1 LAEYAPLLEV
11 ELLRDA
17 GAAVTYRGRILE
29 FAQRDPTWRRDGEA
43 LELSQKGDS
52 GMANRREFLTNAAG
66 AAAGL
71 FALGALPLAVAQVP
85 RREVSIGGRRV
96 KVVDIHGHCA
106 VDAVEEIIRGTNVE
120 RRVSRNRLLGPH
132 RLDLINER
140 GIDVQVMSA
149 NQYWWYAA
157 DEKLARDIIRIQD
170 EGIAEWIANHSDRF
184 VALTSVA
191 LQHPELAAEQLEYA
205 VKELNFRGASIGG
218 HVAGETLTLAKFDP
232 FWAKAE
238 ELAVPVF
245 MHPGGADNVVT
256 ETAFDGRGD
265 LGNIIGNP
273 LETTTFLTRMIFE
286 GTLDRFPG
294 LKLIGSHAGGFLP
307 SYLGRTEVACKV
319 RGNAD
324 CANIKLPS
332 EYLKDQILVDSMVF
346 SEEGLRHLV
355 AEVGASQ
362 VVYGTDIPLVWPDTL
377 DLILDSPNFSDAEKE
392 AMVGGNLAKLL
403 NIS

>member
-1 LAEYAPLLEV
+1 M
-11 ELLRDA
+11 
-17 GAAVTYRGRILE
+17 G
-29 FAQRDPTWRRDGEA
+29 
-43 LELSQKGDS
+43 
-52 GMANRREFLTNAAG
+52 NRREFLKTAAG
-66 AAAGL
+66 ATAGM
-71 FALGALPLAVAQVP
+71 FAIGGLLDAVAQVP
-85 RREVSIGGRRV
+85 RREVFIGGRRV

-106 VDAVEEIIRGTNVE
+106 IQEVEDIIRGTNVE
-120 RRVSRNRLLGPH
+120 RRMSGNRLLGPH

-157 DEKLARDIIRIQD
+157 DQKLARDIIRVQD
-170 EGIAEWIANHSDRF
+170 EGIATWIERYPDRF

-205 VKELNFRGASIGG
+205 VKELNFRGASVAG
-218 HVAGETLTLAKFDP
+218 HVAGEALALAKFDP

-245 MHPGGADNVVT
+245 MHPGGADNIVT
-256 ETAFDGRGD
+256 ETALDGRGD

-273 LETTTFLTRMIFE
+273 LETAAFLTRMIFE

-294 LKLIGSHAGGFLP
+294 LTLIGAHGGGYLP
-307 SYLGRTEVACKV
+307 SYLGRTEVACEI
-319 RGNAD
+319 RANAN
-324 CANIKLPS
+324 CANTKLPS

-355 AEVGASQ
+355 AEIGASQ
-362 VVYGTDIPLVWPDTL
+362 IVYGTDIPLVWPDTL
-377 DLILDSPNFSDAEKE
+377 DLILDSPYFNDAEKE
-392 AMVGGNLAKLL
+392 AMVGGNLVKLL
-403 NIS
+403 NIT

>member
-1 LAEYAPLLEV
+1 
-11 ELLRDA
+11 
-17 GAAVTYRGRILE
+17 
-29 FAQRDPTWRRDGEA
+29 
-43 LELSQKGDS
+43 
-52 GMANRREFLTNAAG
+52 MANRREFLRSAAG
-66 AAAGL
+66 ATAGM
-71 FALGALPLAVAQVP
+71 FAMGGLLDAVAQIP

-106 VDAVEEIIRGTNVE
+106 IQEVEDVIRGTSVE
-120 RRVSRNRLLGPH
+120 RRVSRNRILGPE

-149 NQYWWYAA
+149 NQYWWYEA
-157 DEKLARDIIRIQD
+157 DRDLARDIIRVQD
-170 EGIAEWIANHSDRF
+170 EGIAEWIERYPDRF

-205 VKELNFRGASIGG
+205 VKELNFRGASIAG
-218 HVAGETLTLAKFDP
+218 HVTGEAPALARFDP

-245 MHPGGADNVVT
+245 MHPGGAENVVT
-256 ETAFDGRGD
+256 ENALDGRGD

-273 LETTTFLTRMIFE
+273 LETATFLTRMIFE

-294 LKLIGSHAGGFLP
+294 LTLIGSHGGGYLP
-307 SYLGRTEVACKV
+307 SYVGRTEVACEV

-324 CANIKLPS
+324 CANAKLPS

-355 AEVGASQ
+355 AQFGASQ

-377 DLILDSPNFSDAEKE
+377 DTILDSPNLSDAEKE
-392 AMVGGNLAKLL
+392 AMVGGNLVRLL
-403 NIS
+403 HIT

>member
-1 LAEYAPLLEV
+1 MAS
-11 ELLRDA
+11 
-17 GAAVTYRGRILE
+17 
-29 FAQRDPTWRRDGEA
+29 RRD
-43 LELSQKGDS
+43 
-52 GMANRREFLTNAAG
+52 FLTNATGAVAG
-66 AAAGL
+66 FYA
-71 FALGALPLAVAQVP
+71 FGALPLAVAQVP

-106 VDAVEEIIRGTNVE
+106 IEAVEEVIRGTNVE
-120 RRVSRNRLLGPH
+120 RTVSSNRLLGPH

-170 EGIAEWIANHSDRF
+170 EGIAEWIANHPDRF

-205 VKELNFRGASIGG
+205 VKELNFRGASVAG
-218 HVAGETLTLAKFDP
+218 HVAGASLTLAKFDP

-273 LETTTFLTRMIFE
+273 LETATFLTRMIFE

-294 LKLIGSHAGGFLP
+294 LKLIGSHGGGFLP

-346 SEEGLRHLV
+346 SDEGLRHLV

-377 DLILDSPNFSDAEKE
+377 DLILDSPHFSDTEKE
-392 AMVGGNLAKLL
+392 AMVGGNLVKLL

>member
-1 LAEYAPLLEV
+1 M
-11 ELLRDA
+11 
-17 GAAVTYRGRILE
+17 
-29 FAQRDPTWRRDGEA
+29 
-43 LELSQKGDS
+43 SS
-52 GMANRREFLTNAAG
+52 RREFLKAAAG
-66 AAAGL
+66 ATAGMFASGGL
-71 FALGALPLAVAQVP
+71 FEAVAQVP
-85 RREVSIGGRRV
+85 RREVFIGGRRV

-106 VDAVEEIIRGTNVE
+106 IQEVEDIIRGTNVE
-120 RRVSRNRLLGPH
+120 RKVSRNRLLGPH

-157 DEKLARDIIRIQD
+157 DHKLAHDIIRIQD
-170 EGIAEWIANHSDRF
+170 EGIAKWIERHPDRF
-184 VALTSVA
+184 VALSSVA

-205 VKELNFRGASIGG
+205 VKKLNFRG
-218 HVAGETLTLAKFDP
+218 FDP

-256 ETAFDGRGD
+256 EMGLDGRGD

-273 LETTTFLTRMIFE
+273 LETSTFLMRMIFE

-294 LKLIGSHAGGFLP
+294 LKLIGAHGGGYLP
-307 SYLGRTEVACKV
+307 SYLGRTEVACEV
-319 RGNAD
+319 RANAD
-324 CANIKLPS
+324 CANAKLPS

-346 SEEGLRHLV
+346 SDEGLRHLV
-355 AEVGASQ
+355 AEIGASQ
-362 VVYGTDIPLVWPDTL
+362 IVYGTDIPLVWPDTL
-377 DLILDSPNFSDAEKE
+377 DLILDSPSFSDAEKE
-392 AMVGGNLAKLL
+392 AMVGGNLVKLL

>member
-1 LAEYAPLLEV
+1 M
-11 ELLRDA
+11 
-17 GAAVTYRGRILE
+17 
-29 FAQRDPTWRRDGEA
+29 
-43 LELSQKGDS
+43 S
-52 GMANRREFLTNAAG
+52 NRREFLTSAAG
-66 AAAGL
+66 AAVGL
-71 FALGALPLAVAQVP
+71 YALGALPLAVAQVP

-106 VDAVEEIIRGTNVE
+106 IEAVEEIIRGTNVE
-120 RRVSRNRLLGPH
+120 RQVSRNRLLGPH

-170 EGIAEWIANHSDRF
+170 EGIAEWIARYPDRF

-205 VKELNFRGASIGG
+205 VKELNFKGASVAG

-273 LETTTFLTRMIFE
+273 LETATFLTRMIFE

-294 LKLIGSHAGGFLP
+294 LKLIGSHGGGYLP
-307 SYLGRTEVACKV
+307 SYLGRTEVACEV

-324 CANIKLPS
+324 CANAKLPS

-346 SEEGLRHLV
+346 SDEGLRHLV

-377 DLILDSPNFSDAEKE
+377 DLILDSPHFSDAEKE
-392 AMVGGNLAKLL
+392 AMVGGNLVKLL
-403 NIS
+403 NIA

>member
-1 LAEYAPLLEV
+1 
-11 ELLRDA
+11 
-17 GAAVTYRGRILE
+17 
-29 FAQRDPTWRRDGEA
+29 
-43 LELSQKGDS
+43 
-52 GMANRREFLTNAAG
+52 MANRREFLRTAAG
-66 AAAGL
+66 ATAGL
-71 FALGALPLAVAQVP
+71 VALGGLPLSLAQAP

-106 VDAVEEIIRGTNVE
+106 TQEVEEVIRGTNVE
-120 RRVSRNRLLGPH
+120 RNMSRNRLLGPH

-149 NQYWWYAA
+149 NQYWWYVA
-157 DEKLARDIIRIQD
+157 DEHLARDIIRVQD
-170 EGIAEWIANHSDRF
+170 KGIAEWVARHPDRF

-191 LQHPELAAEQLEYA
+191 LQHPKLAAEQLEYA
-205 VKELNFRGASIGG
+205 VKKLNFRGASVAG
-218 HVAGETLTLAKFDP
+218 HVGDETLTLAKFDP

-238 ELAVPVF
+238 ELNVPVF

-273 LETTTFLTRMIFE
+273 LETATFLTRMIFE

-294 LKLIGSHAGGFLP
+294 LKLIGSHGGGYLP
-307 SYLGRTEVACKV
+307 SYLGRTEVACEV
-319 RGNAD
+319 RANAN
-324 CANIKLPS
+324 CANKKLPS

-355 AEVGASQ
+355 AEIGASQ

-377 DLILDSPNFSDAEKE
+377 DLVLDSPYFSDTEKE
-392 AMVGGNLAKLL
+392 AIVGAT
-403 NIS
+403 